1 MKDKISVI
9 VPIYNM
15 ENYLKRCVESILNQT
30 YTNLEIILVDDGSTD
45 SSLEICRYFENKD
58 KRVRVYTKE
67 NSGLSAS
74 RNFGVER
81 ATGVYIGFV
90 DSDDYIEA
98 EMYEKLYN
106 LIIDFQAEVAE
117 CNLKICYPSN
127 TELYTKEK
135 YTLVLDREE
144 YFKEYLTMSKIF
156 GSVCTRLIKKELAKS
171 IFFPVGKIYEDTFFS
186 FDLIKKAEKYVI
198 TDGPY
203 YNYFMRNESIT
214 NSHFKESMLDLI
226 EIVDEIFIYVQEF
239 LPHLIQESECRQM
252 YAYLSLFN
260 SILQDDSLNHR
271 EYFEKYYKY
280 FSQNWK
286 KLLCNPYITLP
297 RKFCVCMICLNVNL
311 YKIILNKYIYS
322 KNR

>member
-127 TELYTKEK
+127 TELYTK
-135 YTLVLDREE
+135 
-144 YFKEYLTMSKIF
+144 
-156 GSVCTRLIKKELAKS
+156 
-171 IFFPVGKIYEDTFFS
+171 
-186 FDLIKKAEKYVI
+186 
-198 TDGPY
+198 
-203 YNYFMRNESIT
+203 
-214 NSHFKESMLDLI
+214 
-226 EIVDEIFIYVQEF
+226 
-239 LPHLIQESECRQM
+239 
-252 YAYLSLFN
+252 
-260 SILQDDSLNHR
+260 
-271 EYFEKYYKY
+271 
-280 FSQNWK
+280 
-286 KLLCNPYITLP
+286 
-297 RKFCVCMICLNVNL
+297 
-311 YKIILNKYIYS
+311 
-322 KNR
+322 